1 MSIFCNLDEDT
12 IKDLNIAEDKFERG
26 IKKLNTDE
34 KDFLLMHM
42 YKLRH
47 NLLVSLVEEKNKNL
61 LLTFLMFACAGVTA
75 YILF

>member
-47 NLLVSLVEEKNKNL
+47 NLLISLVEEKNKNL

>member
-1 MSIFCNLDEDT
+1 MSVFCNLDEDT

-61 LLTFLMFACAGVTA
+61 LLTFLMFACAGITA

>member
-1 MSIFCNLDEDT
+1 MSIFCSLDEET
-12 IKDLNIAEDKFERG
+12 MRDLINERNKFEKG
-26 IKKLNTDE
+26 IKKLNSDE

-47 NLLVSLVEEKNKNL
+47 NLLVNLVEEKNKNL
-61 LLTFLMFACAGVTA
+61 LLTFLVFACAGVTA

>member
-1 MSIFCNLDEDT
+1 MSVFCNLDDEML
-12 IKDLNIAEDKFERG
+12 KDLESTKEKFEKG

-47 NLLVSLVEEKNKNL
+47 NLLIDLVEEKNKNL
-61 LLTFLMFACAGVTA
+61 LLTFLMFACVGVTA

>member
-1 MSIFCNLDEDT
+1 MSIFCSLDEET
-12 IKDLNIAEDKFERG
+12 IKDLNNAEEKFEKG
-26 IKKLNTDE
+26 IKKLNSDE

-47 NLLVSLVEEKNKNL
+47 NLLINLVEEKNKNL
-61 LLTFLMFACAGVTA
+61 LLVFLTCACAGMTA